1 MELFVIYATLW
12 AIAAV
17 VWFLVVFYNVS
28 KQVDNLVEDT
38 ARLNRIVNGMV
49 QRQQQS

>member
-12 AIAAV
+12 AIGAV

-28 KQVDNLVEDT
+28 KNVDNLVAAN
-38 ARLNRIVNGMV
+38 ARLNRIVDEMV